1 MCGRRRD
8 LQRATALLYI
18 NWLQP
23 SLPSRCTSVLEHPL
37 LRALQ
42 ATDPRLSV
50 TGTEAHMHRGG
61 TFRAAVL
68 LFYPIPGVTVPA
80 ASLAWK
86 KCCST
91 FSHHHPLT
99 SLLLCHETQPSA
111 APTGQSQSDEPEAG

>member
-18 NWLQP
+18 NRLQP

-50 TGTEAHMHRGG
+50 TGTEAHIHSRL
-61 TFRAAVL
+61 TCTEEAHSEQQC
-68 LFYPIPGVTVPA
+68 FY
-80 ASLAWK
+80 
-86 KCCST
+86 ST
-91 FSHHHPLT
+91 PSQVSQF
-99 SLLLCHETQPSA
+99 LLLV
-111 APTGQSQSDEPEAG
+111 